1 MECVKSKCFYAPT
14 HSDKLF
20 CTLFLW
26 KSNSVTPKTGCKLA
40 VKNVPTEMS
49 DEEVREQFDSL
60 GSVKD
65 FSRQGESVHVTYSSP
80 EEAKE

>member
-1 MECVKSKCFYAPT
+1 M
-14 HSDKLF
+14 
-20 CTLFLW
+20 
-26 KSNSVTPKTGCKLA
+26 TPKTGCKLA